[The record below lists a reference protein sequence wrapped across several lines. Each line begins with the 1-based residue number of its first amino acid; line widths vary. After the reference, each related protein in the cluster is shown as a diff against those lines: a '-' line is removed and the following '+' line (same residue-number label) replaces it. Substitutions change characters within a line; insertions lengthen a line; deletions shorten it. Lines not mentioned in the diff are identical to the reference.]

1 MIRRKLRCEEAIL
14 TAPKKMLFV
23 RDFRAYMSACTRT
36 VFQFAIKDRRCTRF
50 PFTCR
55 EVGAL
60 DSYYFPRMPYAC
72 RFLDFRV
79 PRFDNKLQLAFDRVR
94 CWFVEVLLTSQ
105 LGRRSRCREKRWLD
119 FEKCS
124 TWSAALIFA
133 NCAGELFIASWIA
146 EYYYLVRV
154 SEIGRYFSWLLL
166 CDRACPVQP
175 PAFFLSRVLL
185 LGFGK
190 LLSIKKKCHCRFV
203 VMCVGFTT
211 NCQNKSRSKSL
222 PPDIHPLLF
231 YTPRPTQ

>member
-1 MIRRKLRCEEAIL
+1 MKSREE
-14 TAPKKMLFV
+14 
-23 RDFRAYMSACTRT
+23 RH
-36 VFQFAIKDRRCTRF
+36 
-50 PFTCR
+50 
-55 EVGAL
+55 
-60 DSYYFPRMPYAC
+60 
-72 RFLDFRV
+72 
-79 PRFDNKLQLAFDRVR
+79 
-94 CWFVEVLLTSQ
+94 EVLIE
-105 LGRRSRCREKRWLD
+105 R
-119 FEKCS
+119 
-124 TWSAALIFA
+124 IV
-133 NCAGELFIASWIA
+133 
-146 EYYYLVRV
+146 EYRKYTYLVRV

-231 YTPRPTQ
+231 LHATTHTVALAGTCTSLNVSR